1 MAWFV
6 VTITLSR
13 GPAMVRIA
21 FAVRVAFF
29 TSLLLS
35 TESQA
40 QEASQPPQA
49 QPPQAQT
56 QPQAAEST
64 QQPQTLPPVTVK
76 NAPAN
81 TARKRS
87 LPKKIKVEAP
97 VKHGPAQAAPE
108 NASAAPSD
116 ASVVYS
122 ANLVPT
128 EASRV
133 GSTVNVLTQKD
144 IEAQSR
150 PFLQSYLDTLPG
162 VNVSQNGPAGSVS
175 TVNIRGVSNPYIKV
189 LVDGIDIS
197 DPAATQT
204 APAFEHLLVGDV
216 QRVELLKG
224 SQSTLYG
231 GDAVG
236 GVITVDTQKAGLGL
250 TESGSF
256 EYGAYNTARAVGTA
270 GYGAKDGDI
279 LFTIQGLSSGGFP
292 SADEKNGNTQ
302 DDPYQNLTVSG
313 RGEYKPSDDL
323 RVFFAMRAL
332 DSDVRYADGMNY
344 VTGLVADGSPN
355 AAELTHLYAGRVGF
369 EHTSFNGAFDNTF
382 AVQGLTDDRKDYGYY
397 PAYYDA
403 DRVKGEYL
411 GVIRLN
417 SWFKIIEG
425 ADYEQD
431 GAQTNAEPGVRH
443 SVDLSGAFAQI
454 MAEPVKG
461 LALTGGG
468 RIDEN
473 SAFGDF
479 PTYRLTGAYQVGDT
493 GTILRSSLGTGFR
506 APSLYELYA
515 PYSFGTPVGNPNLQP
530 ETSQSFDAGIE
541 QPFFGGRFRLTATYF
556 QLDTDNQIQFIY
568 QEGYV
573 QVPGVTHRDGVELSA
588 KAAIAPLGDL
598 YLAYTYIDAR
608 YPSGIPVI
616 HVPRAALSIGLDT
629 VLFDTVKL
637 NVTGKFVDGLTD
649 YNFTLNQYV
658 DLNDYFLVGAKLS
671 YDIKPGV
678 TAYIRGE
685 NILNETYETVLG
697 YGTPKFSAFAG
708 LAFKFGS

>member
-1 MAWFV
+1 
-6 VTITLSR
+6 
-13 GPAMVRIA
+13 MVRIA
-21 FAVRVAFF
+21 FAVRVAFI
-29 TSLLLS
+29 TSLLLA

-40 QEASQPPQA
+40 QEAGQQPGA
-49 QPPQAQT
+49 QPPKATESAQK
-56 QPQAAEST
+56 P
-64 QQPQTLPPVTVK
+64 PTLPPVTVK
-76 NAPAN
+76 NAPASA
-81 TARKRS
+81 ARKRS
-87 LPKKIKVEAP
+87 LPRKIKVEAP
-97 VKHGPAQAAPE
+97 VRQGPAQAAPE
-108 NASAAPSD
+108 NAAAAPSD

-122 ANLVPT
+122 ANLIPT
-128 EASRV
+128 NAAEV
-133 GSTVNVLTQKD
+133 GSTVNVLTRKD
-144 IEAQSR
+144 IDAQSR
-150 PFLQSYLDTLPG
+150 PFLQSYLETLPG
-162 VNVSQNGPAGSVS
+162 VNVSQNGPVGSVS
-175 TVNIRGVSNPYIKV
+175 TVNIRGVGNPYIKV

-197 DPAATQT
+197 DPAAVQT
-204 APAFEHLLVGDV
+204 STAFEHLMVGDV

-279 LFTIQGLSSGGFP
+279 LFTIQGLTSGGFP
-292 SADEKNGNTQ
+292 AADEQNGNTQ
-302 DDPYQNLTVSG
+302 NDPYENLTVSG
-313 RGEYKPSDDL
+313 RGEYKPTDDL

-332 DSDVRYADGMNY
+332 DLVARYADGMNY

-382 AVQGLTDDRKDYGYY
+382 AVQGLTDDRKDYGLY
-397 PAYYDA
+397 PAFYDA

-411 GVIRLN
+411 GVVTLN
-417 SWFKIIEG
+417 PWFKIIEG
-425 ADYEQD
+425 ADYQED
-431 GAQTNAEPGVRH
+431 GARTNAEPTLRH
-443 SVDLSGAFAQI
+443 SVDLAGAFAQI
-454 MAEPVKG
+454 MTEPVKG
-461 LALTGGG
+461 LSLTGGG

-479 PTYRLTGAYQVGDT
+479 PTYRLTGAYQVADT

-515 PYSFGTPVGNPNLQP
+515 PYSFGTPVGNPNLKP

-541 QPFFGGRFRLTATYF
+541 QPLFGGRLRLSATYF
-556 QLDTDNQIQFIY
+556 ELDTDNQIQFVF

-573 QVPGVTHRDGVELSA
+573 QVPGITHRDGVELWA

-616 HVPRAALSIGLDT
+616 HVPRAALSVGLDT
-629 VLFDTVKL
+629 VLFDTVKM

-649 YNFTLNQYV
+649 YNFTFNQYV
-658 DLNDYFLVGAKLS
+658 DMKDYFLLGAKFS
-671 YDIKPGV
+671 YDIKPGI

-685 NILNETYETVLG
+685 NMLNENYETVLG
-697 YGTPKFSAFAG
+697 YGTPKLSAFAG
-708 LAFKFGS
+708 IAFKFGS